1 MADTMDIIDRLTPI
15 HDRDDPRVACYLNQK
30 DAWLRAAHN
39 PIAPPAPGNPAG
51 TPDSPRNHSLFIA
64 EGSLVVEHLLASEY
78 PVESVLVSES
88 RAGAL
93 PDLLRKTPEHVP
105 IYAVSRGVMQSIVGF
120 DLHRG
125 LLAVGR
131 RLPPRDP
138 IELAS
143 TCRALV
149 ILEDLA
155 NHDNLGSVFRSA
167 AVLGGIGIGI
177 LLSPRCCDP
186 LYRKALRVS
195 MGHALRI
202 PFAVMEDW
210 PHGLGAIAEQGF
222 DLIALDPAP
231 DAERI
236 DQMSVPERPALILG
250 AEGPG
255 LSPALRGIARRRVV
269 IPQMPGADSLNIGV
283 AAGIALHRL
292 VPVDA

>member
-1 MADTMDIIDRLTPI
+1 MIDRLTPI
-15 HDRDDPRVACYLNQK
+15 HDRDDPRVARYLNQK

-39 PIAPPAPGNPAG
+39 PTTGPVENPP
-51 TPDSPRNHSLFIA
+51 TPEGHGLFIA
-64 EGSLVVEHLLASEY
+64 EGLLVVEHLLASDY
-78 PVESVLVSES
+78 PAESVLVSEA

-93 PDLLRKTPEHVP
+93 ADLLGRVPKGVP
-105 IYAVSRGVMQSIVGF
+105 IYAVSRGVMESIVGF

-131 RLPPRDP
+131 RLPPRNP
-138 IELAS
+138 VELARAS
-143 TCRALV
+143 RALV

-167 AVLGGIGIGI
+167 AVLGGAGMGV

-202 PFAVMEDW
+202 PFAVVDDW
-210 PHGLGAIAEQGF
+210 PRGLGGLKGLGF
-222 DLIALDPAP
+222 ELIALDPAP

-236 DQMSVPERPALILG
+236 DRMPVPERPALILG

-255 LSPALRGIARRRVV
+255 LSPALRAVVHRRAV

-283 AAGIALHRL
+283 AAGVALHRL
-292 VPVDA
+292 LPVGG

>member
-1 MADTMDIIDRLTPI
+1 MIDRLNPI

-39 PIAPPAPGNPAG
+39 PEGSSG
-51 TPDSPRNHSLFIA
+51 TPDMPGGEGCFMA
-64 EGSLVVEHLLASEY
+64 EGSLVVEHLLASDY
-78 PVESVLVSES
+78 PVESVLVAER

-93 PDLLRKTPEHVP
+93 AGLLGRVPDDVP
-105 IYAVSRGVMQSIVGF
+105 LHAASREVMESIVGF
-120 DLHRG
+120 DVHRG

-131 RLPPRDP
+131 RLPRRDP
-138 IELAS
+138 VDLARG
-143 TCRALV
+143 CRALV
-149 ILEDLA
+149 VLEDLA

-167 AVLGGIGIGI
+167 AVLGGSGMGL

-202 PFAVMEDW
+202 PFAVVDDW
-210 PHGLGAIAEQGF
+210 PGGLGEVAALGF
-222 DLIALDPAP
+222 ELIALDPAP

-236 DQMSVPERPALILG
+236 DRMGVPPRPALILG

-255 LSPALRGIARRRVV
+255 LSPGLRAMAHRRVM

-283 AAGIALHRL
+283 AAGVALHRL
-292 VPVDA
+292 VPVRP

>member
-1 MADTMDIIDRLTPI
+1 MIDRLTPI

-39 PIAPPAPGNPAG
+39 PEASSG
-51 TPDSPRNHSLFIA
+51 TPGTPGGDGWFMA
-64 EGSLVVEHLLASEY
+64 EGSLVVEHLLASGY
-78 PVESVLVSES
+78 PVESVLVAEG
-88 RAGAL
+88 RAEGVAGL
-93 PDLLRKTPEHVP
+93 LGRVPDGVP
-105 IYAVSRGVMQSIVGF
+105 VYVAARGVMETIVGF
-120 DLHRG
+120 DVHRG

-131 RLPPRDP
+131 RRPARDP
-138 IELAS
+138 VELARG
-143 TCRALV
+143 CRALV
-149 ILEDLA
+149 VLEDLA

-167 AVLGGIGIGI
+167 AVLGGAGMGV

-202 PFAVMEDW
+202 PFAVVDDW
-210 PHGLGAIAEQGF
+210 PEGLGSVAALGF
-222 DLIALDPAP
+222 ELIALDPAP

-236 DQMSVPERPALILG
+236 DRMAIPAKPALILG

-255 LSPALRGIARRRVV
+255 LSPGVRAMAHRRVV

-283 AAGIALHRL
+283 AAGVALHRL
-292 VPVDA
+292 LPVRP